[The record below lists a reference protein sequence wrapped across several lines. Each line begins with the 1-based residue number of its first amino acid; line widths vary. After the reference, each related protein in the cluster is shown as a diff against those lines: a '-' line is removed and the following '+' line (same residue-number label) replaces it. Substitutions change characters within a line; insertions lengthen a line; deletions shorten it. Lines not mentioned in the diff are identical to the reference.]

1 MWRLHCKTPNL
12 KGENIISRIS
22 ILKGNNT
29 TPSIHV
35 VLAQYPIK
43 TSRGHNLS
51 QDGQNFQQIIIVRM
65 LYIHPY

>member
-29 TPSIHV
+29 TPPIRV
-35 VLAQYPIK
+35 GLAQHI
-43 TSRGHNLS
+43 L
-51 QDGQNFQQIIIVRM
+51 
-65 LYIHPY
+65 